1 MPVKSLLFHEDQ
13 VLKHP
18 ESCNPGRKEVTVTFR
33 KDGRQYNLTMRDKIS
48 VEDPYLTL
56 VKAAGFAIEREEPY
70 MGRLVP
76 RSVRDFLIRSS
87 VVI

>member
-1 MPVKSLLFHEDQ
+1 MAVRSLLFAEGQ
-13 VLKHP
+13 VLTQP
-18 ESCNPGRKEVTVTFR
+18 ATCTPCRQEVRVTMR
-33 KDGRQYNLTMRDKIS
+33 KDGRNYNMVLRDKIS

-56 VKAAGFAIEREEPY
+56 VKAAAFAVAQDEPY

-76 RSVRDFLIRSS
+76 RSVRDFLIRSN